1 MKKQFLDS
9 GKIVGTHGIKGE
21 VRIDPWCDSPEF
33 LCAFKKL
40 WLDENGTEFIEV
52 KSRPHKNIALAKIK
66 GVDTIE
72 AAEKYRGKVVYI
84 NRVSKTVK
92 GGRVMKFSALVVV
105 GDGKGTIGYGM
116 GKAAEVPEAIR
127 KGIENAKKNMVNVS
141 LRGTTIPHEIT
152 GVFGAGRVL
161 MRPAAPGTG
170 VLAGGPV
177 RAVLEAAGIKDIRAK
192 SLRSNNPCNVVAA
205 TFEGLQ
211 ALRTADQVASVRGKS
226 VKEILG

>member
-52 KSRPHKNIALAKIK
+52 KSRPHKNTALAKIK

-84 NRVSKTVK
+84 NRDDINLAEGVHFVQDLIGLEVRDAGS
-92 GGRVMKFSALVVV
+92 GRVYGKISDVLRTGANDVYEIKDA
-105 GDGKGTIGYGM
+105 DGKTY
-116 GKAAEVPEAIR
+116 
-127 KGIENAKKNMVNVS
+127 
-141 LRGTTIPHEIT
+141 L
-152 GVFGAGRVL
+152 
-161 MRPAAPGTG
+161 AP
-170 VLAGGPV
+170 VIDDV
-177 RAVLEAAGIKDIRAK
+177 
-192 SLRSNNPCNVVAA
+192 
-205 TFEGLQ
+205 
-211 ALRTADQVASVRGKS
+211 
-226 VKEILG
+226 VKEINVNDGYVLIVPMKGIFDDED

>member
-52 KSRPHKNIALAKIK
+52 KSRPHKNITLAKIK

-84 NRVSKTVK
+84 NRDDINLAEGVHFVQDLIGLEVKDADNGTVYGK
-92 GGRVMKFSALVVV
+92 ISDVLRTGANDVYEIKDA
-105 GDGKGTIGYGM
+105 DGKTY
-116 GKAAEVPEAIR
+116 
-127 KGIENAKKNMVNVS
+127 
-141 LRGTTIPHEIT
+141 L
-152 GVFGAGRVL
+152 
-161 MRPAAPGTG
+161 AP
-170 VLAGGPV
+170 VIDDV
-177 RAVLEAAGIKDIRAK
+177 
-192 SLRSNNPCNVVAA
+192 
-205 TFEGLQ
+205 
-211 ALRTADQVASVRGKS
+211 
-226 VKEILG
+226 VKEINIDGGYVLIVPMKGIFDDED

>member
-40 WLDENGTEFIEV
+40 WLDENGTEFIKV

-84 NRVSKTVK
+84 NRDDINLAEGVHFVQDLIGLEVK
-92 GGRVMKFSALVVV
+92 DADNGRVYGKISDVLRTGANDVYEIKDA
-105 GDGKGTIGYGM
+105 DGKTY
-116 GKAAEVPEAIR
+116 
-127 KGIENAKKNMVNVS
+127 
-141 LRGTTIPHEIT
+141 L
-152 GVFGAGRVL
+152 
-161 MRPAAPGTG
+161 AP
-170 VLAGGPV
+170 VIDDV
-177 RAVLEAAGIKDIRAK
+177 
-192 SLRSNNPCNVVAA
+192 
-205 TFEGLQ
+205 
-211 ALRTADQVASVRGKS
+211 
-226 VKEILG
+226 VKEINVNDGYVLIVPMKGIFDDED

>member
-52 KSRPHKNIALAKIK
+52 KSRPYKNIALAKIK

-84 NRVSKTVK
+84 NRDDINLAEGVHFVQDLIGLEVK
-92 GGRVMKFSALVVV
+92 DADNGRVYGKISDVLRTGANDVYEIKDA
-105 GDGKGTIGYGM
+105 DGKTY
-116 GKAAEVPEAIR
+116 
-127 KGIENAKKNMVNVS
+127 
-141 LRGTTIPHEIT
+141 L
-152 GVFGAGRVL
+152 
-161 MRPAAPGTG
+161 AP
-170 VLAGGPV
+170 VIDDV
-177 RAVLEAAGIKDIRAK
+177 
-192 SLRSNNPCNVVAA
+192 
-205 TFEGLQ
+205 
-211 ALRTADQVASVRGKS
+211 
-226 VKEILG
+226 VKEINVNDGYVLIVPMKGIFDDED

>member
-52 KSRPHKNIALAKIK
+52 KSRPHKNITLTKIK

-84 NRVSKTVK
+84 NRDDINLADGVHFVQDLIGLEVK
-92 GGRVMKFSALVVV
+92 DADNGKVYGKISDVLRTGANDVYEIKDA
-105 GDGKGTIGYGM
+105 DGKTY
-116 GKAAEVPEAIR
+116 
-127 KGIENAKKNMVNVS
+127 
-141 LRGTTIPHEIT
+141 L
-152 GVFGAGRVL
+152 
-161 MRPAAPGTG
+161 AP
-170 VLAGGPV
+170 VIDDV
-177 RAVLEAAGIKDIRAK
+177 
-192 SLRSNNPCNVVAA
+192 
-205 TFEGLQ
+205 
-211 ALRTADQVASVRGKS
+211 
-226 VKEILG
+226 VKEINVNDGYVLIVPMKGIFDDED